1 MKRKIKST
9 VERAKQNPV
18 LRESV
23 KSIKPE
29 ANIWGFI
36 GVFIFFILPEIVA
49 FIWGKEITVFAH
61 HKAITEG
68 EFVVRKFYWLLE
80 KLFEDGGSWFN
91 LSIGVAIIVWMIYDL
106 KKES

>member
-18 LRESV
+18 LRESA
-23 KSIKPE
+23 KSLKPE
-29 ANIWGFI
+29 ANLWGFV

-49 FIWGKEITVFAH
+49 FIWGKAITAFAH
-61 HKAITEG
+61 QKAIIES
-68 EFVVRKFYWLLE
+68 EFIVRKFYWLLE

-91 LSIGVAIIVWMIYDL
+91 LSIGVIIIVWMVYDL
-106 KKES
+106 KNS

>member
-1 MKRKIKST
+1 MKQKIKSA

-18 LRESV
+18 LKESA

-29 ANIWGFI
+29 PNFWGFI
-36 GVFIFFILPEIVA
+36 GVFLFFILPEIVG
-49 FIWGKEITVFAH
+49 FIWGKEITAFAH
-61 HKAITEG
+61 QKAITES
-68 EFVVRKFYWLLE
+68 EFIVRKFYWLLE

-106 KKES
+106 KKS